1 VRLLLDTHVFVWFL
15 ADAPELTKK
24 ARRTIDDADEVA
36 VSAASIWE
44 LAIKAALGKIRIDVS
59 RAQEGIAGSG
69 FVELPVRA
77 AHAVAVAEL
86 PAHHRDPFDRLLV
99 AQAISEPFSLLTA
112 DRALA
117 RYTPL
122 VRVV

>member
-1 VRLLLDTHVFVWFL
+1 MRLLLDTHLFVWFL

-24 ARRTIDDADEVA
+24 ARRAIDDADEVA

-44 LAIKAALGKIRIDVS
+44 LAIKSALGKIRIDVGS
-59 RAQEGIAGSG
+59 ARDGIAASG

-77 AHAVAVAEL
+77 AHAAAVATL
-86 PAHHRDPFDRLLV
+86 PAHHRDPFDRLLI
-99 AQAISEPFSLLTA
+99 AQAMSEPLGLLTA
-112 DRALA
+112 DRTLA

>member
-1 VRLLLDTHVFVWFL
+1 MRLLLDTQVYVWFL
-15 ADAPELTKK
+15 ADSPELTKK
-24 ARRTIDDADEVA
+24 ARRAIDDADEVA

-44 LAIKAALGKIRIDVS
+44 LAIKSALGKIRIDVG
-59 RAQEGIAGSG
+59 RAHEGIAASG

-77 AHAVAVAEL
+77 AHAVAIADL
-86 PAHHRDPFDRLLV
+86 PAHHRDPFDRMLV